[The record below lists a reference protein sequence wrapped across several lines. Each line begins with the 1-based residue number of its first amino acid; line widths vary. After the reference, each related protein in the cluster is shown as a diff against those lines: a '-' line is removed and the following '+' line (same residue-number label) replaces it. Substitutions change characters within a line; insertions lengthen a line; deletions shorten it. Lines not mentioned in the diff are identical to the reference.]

1 MATGTVNLNCAR
13 IRRPDLGAIDDI
25 ARIHLGVRRSGCDLQ
40 LKSASDELMALI
52 EFAGLG
58 DVLRVEVQRK
68 PEQRKEPGRVK
79 EEGELPDAPI

>member
-13 IRRPDLGAIDDI
+13 IKRPDLGAIDDI

-40 LKSASDELMALI
+40 LRSADDELRALI

-58 DVLRVEVQRK
+58 EVLRVEVQRK
-68 PEQRKEPGRVK
+68 PEQRKEPGRV
-79 EEGELPDAPI
+79 EEERELPDAPI

>member
-13 IRRPDLGAIDDI
+13 IKRPDLGAIDDI

-40 LKSASDELMALI
+40 LTSAGDELTALI

-68 PEQRKEPGRVK
+68 PEQWKEPGRV
-79 EEGELPDAPI
+79 EEERELPDAPI